1 MLLSLHLQQ
10 LRADVLVW
18 KFPGFSPNS
27 WILLSIRYCA
37 GGQVRLTW
45 PPWVLHEKTNAVS
58 PPNKHCGS
66 ESYNVLNHE
75 KPLTTAGTC
84 PFCHAFW
91 FTYLTP
97 TSVLSSI
104 PSGKQN
110 RLPWSGLTFLTI
122 YKMCVIR
129 PSCPSMEVESLNHMW
144 HRCQYDCCYLVR
156 MDRACDVYHCAALC
170 QCLNEGEN
178 IQGCL
183 WFENSDPDSNEV
195 TALM

>member
-45 PPWVLHEKTNAVS
+45 PPWVLHEKTNAAS

-91 FTYLTP
+91 STYLTP

-122 YKMCVIR
+122 YKMCVTR
-129 PSCPSMEVESLNHMW
+129 PSCPSMEVESLSITCGTGANMT
-144 HRCQYDCCYLVR
+144 
-156 MDRACDVYHCAALC
+156 AA
-170 QCLNEGEN
+170 
-178 IQGCL
+178 I
-183 WFENSDPDSNEV
+183 
-195 TALM
+195 